1 VALQREVVTVL
12 PNVTS
17 LDVEQIYRIVQ
28 TFLDRIAVVV
38 QFMAAFCIAVGL
50 VILLAAVA
58 TTKYQRIREAVLLKT
73 LGATRGAVARV
84 LTLEYLILGTLA
96 GAVGVAAAAAFSWGL
111 VTYVFDGHWDFSL
124 PPYLAAW
131 LATALVIAL
140 TGLTSSLDVL
150 MKKPLEVLREE

>member
-1 VALQREVVTVL
+1 
-12 PNVTS
+12 
-17 LDVEQIYRIVQ
+17 
-28 TFLDRIAVVV
+28 
-38 QFMAAFCIAVGL
+38 
-50 VILLAAVA
+50 
-58 TTKYQRIREAVLLKT
+58 
-73 LGATRGAVARV
+73 
-84 LTLEYLILGTLA
+84 
-96 GAVGVAAAAAFSWGL
+96 L